1 MTYAQWNQTV
11 RTKLQSSLNLHHAL
25 PAAEDI
31 DTVRQLSDYGVD
43 SLMAVELRSWLSRDF
58 SADITV
64 FDILGGAS
72 IAMIGQLARVDL
84 QRPASSVLLTFRGS
98 G

>member
-72 IAMIGQLARVDL
+72 IAMIGQLVGYYVESPL
-84 QRPASSVLLTFRGS
+84 CIVL
-98 G
+98 